1 VKARRF
7 PAPGSPLF
15 SGGAIVGDGSRSWN
29 RIDLLNWEQRFQR
42 HRLPAEAENFAN
54 PVRAIGGKL
63 AQAASLADTCEV
75 KKLVLFCSAI
85 FLSAAFA
92 SAEVDWLT
100 DFDAAKAKAK
110 SDHKLVLLD
119 FTGSDWCGYCKLMQ
133 AEIFSKPQFQ
143 EYAAKNLIL
152 VELDFPRAKPQS
164 DAVRKQNMKLASEYE
179 IEGFP
184 TLIVLNPEGKRVA
197 NFFGYIEGGPDA
209 IITALE
215 KLRKS

>member
-1 VKARRF
+1 M
-7 PAPGSPLF
+7 
-15 SGGAIVGDGSRSWN
+15 
-29 RIDLLNWEQRFQR
+29 
-42 HRLPAEAENFAN
+42 
-54 PVRAIGGKL
+54 
-63 AQAASLADTCEV
+63 

-119 FTGSDWCGYCKLMQ
+119 FTGSDWCGYCKHMQ

-143 EYAAKNLIL
+143 DYAAKNLVL
-152 VELDFPRAKPQS
+152 VELDFPRFKQQS
-164 DAVRKQNMKLASEYE
+164 DTVRKQNMKLASEYD
-179 IEGFP
+179 IEAFP
-184 TLIVLNPEGKRVA
+184 TLIVLSPEGKPVA
-197 NFFGYIEGGPDA
+197 NIMGYIEGGPEPLIA
-209 IITALE
+209 ALE

>member
-1 VKARRF
+1 M
-7 PAPGSPLF
+7 
-15 SGGAIVGDGSRSWN
+15 
-29 RIDLLNWEQRFQR
+29 
-42 HRLPAEAENFAN
+42 
-54 PVRAIGGKL
+54 
-63 AQAASLADTCEV
+63 
-75 KKLVLFCSAI
+75 KKLVFFCLAI

>member
-1 VKARRF
+1 M
-7 PAPGSPLF
+7 
-15 SGGAIVGDGSRSWN
+15 
-29 RIDLLNWEQRFQR
+29 
-42 HRLPAEAENFAN
+42 
-54 PVRAIGGKL
+54 
-63 AQAASLADTCEV
+63 

-85 FLSAAFA
+85 FVSAAFA

-110 SDHKLVLLD
+110 SDHKLVLLE

-133 AEIFSKPQFQ
+133 AEVFSKPQFQ

-164 DAVRKQNMKLASEYE
+164 DAVKKQNMKLASEYE

-184 TLIVLNPEGKRVA
+184 TLIVLNPKGSEWPISSATSKADRT
-197 NFFGYIEGGPDA
+197 PS
-209 IITALE
+209 LP
-215 KLRKS
+215 RWKSCARASGRTPARFSTS

>member
-1 VKARRF
+1 M
-7 PAPGSPLF
+7 
-15 SGGAIVGDGSRSWN
+15 
-29 RIDLLNWEQRFQR
+29 
-42 HRLPAEAENFAN
+42 
-54 PVRAIGGKL
+54 
-63 AQAASLADTCEV
+63 
-75 KKLVLFCSAI
+75 KKLLLLCSII
-85 FLSAAFA
+85 FVSAGFA
-92 SAEVDWLT
+92 SAEVNWLT

-119 FTGSDWCGYCKLMQ
+119 FTGSDWCGYCKRMR

-143 EYAAKNLIL
+143 DYAAKNLVL

-164 DAVRKQNMKLASEYE
+164 DAVKKQNRKLASEYD

-184 TLIVLNPEGKRVA
+184 TLIVLDPEGKRVGD
-197 NFFGYIEGGPDA
+197 FVGYVEGGPDV

>member
-1 VKARRF
+1 M
-7 PAPGSPLF
+7 
-15 SGGAIVGDGSRSWN
+15 
-29 RIDLLNWEQRFQR
+29 
-42 HRLPAEAENFAN
+42 
-54 PVRAIGGKL
+54 
-63 AQAASLADTCEV
+63 ADICDV

-85 FLSAAFA
+85 CVSAAFA
-92 SAEVDWLT
+92 SGEVNWLT

-110 SDHKLVLLD
+110 SDHKLVLLE

-133 AEIFSKPQFQ
+133 AEVFSKPQFQ

-197 NFFGYIEGGPDA
+197 NFFGYIEGGPNA
-209 IITALE
+209 IIAALE